1 MVGTMKNIQSTISS
15 LYVQK
20 NRQTKKNLHFYR
32 CTFLKPRNLEREIN
46 QLSAKFFST
55 KCLFKYF
62 YPSTTIVP
70 AMKKS
75 FIALALGESCTSLPL
90 LMLAVSAASEKDP
103 MDFLSFFFFF

>member
-1 MVGTMKNIQSTISS
+1 
-15 LYVQK
+15 
-20 NRQTKKNLHFYR
+20 
-32 CTFLKPRNLEREIN
+32 
-46 QLSAKFFST
+46 
-55 KCLFKYF
+55 LFKYF